1 MRDRCLKSV
10 KLAMALTLT
19 VICLA
24 SIAWANESKRLIL
37 MESMPIPSVLEH
49 SKWFQLQMED
59 MGYIPG
65 MNLELVI
72 LKAKG
77 DRELAERLLSLELSK
92 GNPNPDLVV
101 TIATLASQAA
111 AKLLKGKDV
120 PILFFQVSDPIGA
133 GLIKKIN
140 APTGTNITGKVF
152 TVSRNAKIE
161 MLLRLL
167 GQTAVPKPI
176 RFGLIHSTY
185 PSALGEIREL
195 KKIEKGRADLVFV
208 SYEIPYSRMPYG
220 LPAMIEATRKAVSLL
235 AGKIDFWIEPIDPL
249 GETREYTYTLIQ
261 NSNIPIAL
269 GTKLYSMKNGALMH
283 ITPNLE
289 ASARET
295 ALMADQILNGKNP
308 GQIPVTSP
316 AKIDLGF
323 NLTTTL
329 NLGIVIPPD
338 MLRLAGENVYR

>member
-1 MRDRCLKSV
+1 MNDRCLV
-10 KLAMALTLT
+10 TIKLAMTLMLQ
-19 VICLA
+19 VICMA
-24 SIAWANESKRLIL
+24 SIAWADDFKRLIL
-37 MESMPIPSVLEH
+37 MESMPVPTVLEH

-65 MNLELVI
+65 KNLELVI
-72 LKAKG
+72 LKARG
-77 DRELAERLLSLELSK
+77 DREMTEKLLSAELSK
-92 GNPNPDLVV
+92 GNPDLVV

-140 APTGTNITGKVF
+140 APTETNITGKVF
-152 TVSRNAKIE
+152 TVSRDAKIE
-161 MLLRLL
+161 MLLRLV
-167 GQTAVPKPI
+167 GQTPVAKPI

-185 PSALGEIREL
+185 PSTLGEMREL

-208 SYEIPYSRMPYG
+208 PYEIPYSRIPDG
-220 LPAMIEATRKAVSLL
+220 LPAMIEATRKAVEVL
-235 AGKIDFWIEPIDPL
+235 ADKVDFWIEPLGPL
-249 GETREYTYTLIQ
+249 GETREYTQTLQQ

-269 GTKLYSMKNGALMH
+269 GTKLYSMKNGALMQ

-308 GQIPVTSP
+308 GQISVTSP
-316 AKIDLGF
+316 TKIDLGF
-323 NLTTTL
+323 NLTTAL

-338 MLRLAGENVYR
+338 MLRLAGENAYR